1 MNRSTLFMESN
12 NLKISINFIVCKEHA
27 LMPSNPDATSYILT
41 PLSGETIITD
51 LLPYQIMNKNYLK
64 K

>member
-1 MNRSTLFMESN
+1 
-12 NLKISINFIVCKEHA
+12 
-27 LMPSNPDATSYILT
+27 MPSNPDATSYILT